1 MPTTKK
7 KLTNAQLTAKWRKF
21 VESVESGY
29 SFGLYDYRNDLD
41 VRSLIA
47 DASRTPTETVA
58 ELDRRFLAATT
69 KRKLKVWESDSA
81 NPFWIFGI
89 PRKSCPEF
97 KQDLKVEG
105 LL

>member
-1 MPTTKK
+1 MPAPKP
-7 KLTNAQLTAKWRKF
+7 KLSRSQLTAKWRKI
-21 VESVESGY
+21 VESIESGY
-29 SFGLYDYRNDLD
+29 PLGLYDYRNDLD

-47 DASRTPTETVA
+47 NASQSPTDVVA
-58 ELDRRFLAATT
+58 DLDRRFLAATA
-69 KRKLKVWESDSA
+69 KRKLKVWESDSV

-97 KQDLKVEG
+97 KQDLKAEG